1 MNQIR
6 TIKGTHDILPENSKN
21 WQRLEKIIHNNA
33 SLYGYE
39 EIRTPIIEEAGLF
52 NRGIGQDTDI
62 VSKEMYSW
70 VDRDKKNIALRPEM
84 TASVVRSFIQH
95 SLGSQSSLQR
105 LYYMG
110 PSFRR
115 ERPQKGRQRQFHLFG
130 VEAIGSKNPEQD
142 TEVIALGWDFLLISI
157 SKSFGTGINNLE
169 LRLSSIGS
177 EDCRNRYRNALVKF
191 LKPYTLQL
199 SKVSQQRLKNNPL
212 RILDTKNKDEIDII
226 KSAPIIEEFY
236 TKEDR
241 NHFAQVKDYL
251 KSIDIPFILDPLL
264 VRGLDYYTQT
274 TFEIISNDIGAQDAL
289 LGGGRYDGLI
299 ESLGGKDTPAVGF
312 AAGMERI
319 LLAIDGLEE
328 KENMKKI
335 IYMVCVEK
343 DALGAVQQIAKELRK
358 LDINVVL
365 ETLRRSIKA
374 QMREANKCDADYA
387 IIIGEEEH
395 NQKTVQVKNLNDGN
409 QKTINQTDLFN
420 YFKSLTF

>member
-6 TIKGTHDILPENSKN
+6 TIKGTHDILPENSKK

-70 VDRDKKNIALRPEM
+70 VDRDKTNIALRPEM

-115 ERPQKGRQRQFHLFG
+115 ERPQKGRQRQFHQFG

-142 TEVIALGWDFLLISI
+142 AEVIALGWDIL
-157 SKSFGTGINNLE
+157 SKTGINNLE

-251 KSIDIPFILDPLL
+251 KSIDIPFSLDPLL

-274 TFEIISNDIGAQDAL
+274 TFEIISNNIGAQDAL

-319 LLAIDGLEE
+319 LLAIDSLEE
-328 KENMKKI
+328 NEKMKKI

-358 LDINVVL
+358 LDVNVVL
-365 ETLRRSIKA
+365 ETMRRSMKA

-395 NQKTVQVKNLNDGN
+395 NQKTVQVKNLNGGN
-409 QKTINQTDLFN
+409 QETINQNDLFN

>member
-1 MNQIR
+1 VNQIR
-6 TIKGTHDILPENSKN
+6 TIKGTHDILPENSKK

-115 ERPQKGRQRQFHLFG
+115 ERPQKGRQRQFHQFG

-142 TEVIALGWDFLLISI
+142 AEVIALGWDIL
-157 SKSFGTGINNLE
+157 SKTGINNLE

-251 KSIDIPFILDPLL
+251 KSIDIPFSLDPLL

-274 TFEIISNDIGAQDAL
+274 TFEIISNNIGAQDAL

-319 LLAIDGLEE
+319 LLAIDSLEE
-328 KENMKKI
+328 NEKMKKI

-409 QKTINQTDLFN
+409 QETINQNDLFN

>member
-1 MNQIR
+1 VNQIR

-115 ERPQKGRQRQFHLFG
+115 ERPQKGRQRQFHQFG

-142 TEVIALGWDFLLISI
+142 TEVIALGWDIL
-157 SKSFGTGINNLE
+157 SKTGINNLE

-251 KSIDIPFILDPLL
+251 KSIDIPFSLDPLL

>member
-6 TIKGTHDILPENSKN
+6 TIKGTHDILPENSKK

-115 ERPQKGRQRQFHLFG
+115 ERPQKGRQRQFHQFG

-142 TEVIALGWDFLLISI
+142 TEVIALGWDIL
-157 SKSFGTGINNLE
+157 SKTGINNLE

-199 SKVSQQRLKNNPL
+199 SEVSQQRLINNPL

-251 KSIDIPFILDPLL
+251 KSIDIPFSLDPLL

-274 TFEIISNDIGAQDAL
+274 TFEIISNNIGAQDAL

-319 LLAIDGLEE
+319 LLAIDSLEE
-328 KENMKKI
+328 NEKMKKI

>member
-115 ERPQKGRQRQFHLFG
+115 ERPQKGRQRQFHQFG

-142 TEVIALGWDFLLISI
+142 TEVIALGWDIL
-157 SKSFGTGINNLE
+157 SKTGINNLE

-251 KSIDIPFILDPLL
+251 KSIDIPFSLDPLL

-319 LLAIDGLEE
+319 LLAIAGLEK

>member
-115 ERPQKGRQRQFHLFG
+115 ERPQKGRQRQFHQFG

-142 TEVIALGWDFLLISI
+142 TEVIALGWDIL
-157 SKSFGTGINNLE
+157 SKTGINNLE

-251 KSIDIPFILDPLL
+251 KSIDIPFSLDPLL

-365 ETLRRSIKA
+365 ETMRRSIKA

-409 QKTINQTDLFN
+409 QKTIDQTDLFN

>member
-70 VDRDKKNIALRPEM
+70 VDRDKTNIALRPEM

-115 ERPQKGRQRQFHLFG
+115 ERPQKGRQRQFHQFG

-142 TEVIALGWDFLLISI
+142 AEVIALGWDIL
-157 SKSFGTGINNLE
+157 SKTGINNLE

-199 SKVSQQRLKNNPL
+199 SEVSQQRLINNPL

-251 KSIDIPFILDPLL
+251 KSIDIPFSLDPLL

-358 LDINVVL
+358 LDVNVVL
-365 ETLRRSIKA
+365 ETMRRSMKA

-409 QKTINQTDLFN
+409 QETINQNDLFN

>member
-1 MNQIR
+1 VNQIR

-33 SLYGYE
+33 SLFGYE

-115 ERPQKGRQRQFHLFG
+115 ERPQKGRQRQFHQFG

-142 TEVIALGWDFLLISI
+142 TEVIALGWDIL
-157 SKSFGTGINNLE
+157 SKTGINNLE

-251 KSIDIPFILDPLL
+251 KSIDIPFSLDPLL

>member
-33 SLYGYE
+33 SLFGYE

-115 ERPQKGRQRQFHLFG
+115 ERPQKGRQRQFHQFG

-142 TEVIALGWDFLLISI
+142 TEVIALGWDIL
-157 SKSFGTGINNLE
+157 SKTGINNLE

-251 KSIDIPFILDPLL
+251 KSIDIPFSLDPLL

>member
-70 VDRDKKNIALRPEM
+70 VDRDKTNIALRPEM

-115 ERPQKGRQRQFHLFG
+115 ERPQKGRQRQFHQFG

-142 TEVIALGWDFLLISI
+142 TEVIALGWDIL
-157 SKSFGTGINNLE
+157 SKTGINNLE

-251 KSIDIPFILDPLL
+251 KSIDIPFSLDPLL

-319 LLAIDGLEE
+319 LLAIDSLEE
-328 KENMKKI
+328 NEKMKKI

-358 LDINVVL
+358 LDVNVVL
-365 ETLRRSIKA
+365 ETMRRSMKA

>member
-115 ERPQKGRQRQFHLFG
+115 ERPQKGRQRQFHQFG

-142 TEVIALGWDFLLISI
+142 TEVIALGWDIL
-157 SKSFGTGINNLE
+157 SKTGINNLE

-251 KSIDIPFILDPLL
+251 KSIDIPFSLDPLL

-395 NQKTVQVKNLNDGN
+395 NQKTVQVKNFNDGN

>member
-6 TIKGTHDILPENSKN
+6 TIKGTHDILPENSKK

-115 ERPQKGRQRQFHLFG
+115 ERPQKGRQRQFHQFG

-142 TEVIALGWDFLLISI
+142 TEVIALGWDIL
-157 SKSFGTGINNLE
+157 SKTGINNLE

-251 KSIDIPFILDPLL
+251 KSIDIPFSLDPLL

-274 TFEIISNDIGAQDAL
+274 TFEIISNNIGAQDAL

-319 LLAIDGLEE
+319 LLAIDSLEE
-328 KENMKKI
+328 NEKMKKI

-358 LDINVVL
+358 LDVNVVL
-365 ETLRRSIKA
+365 ETMRRSMKA

>member
-1 MNQIR
+1 M
-6 TIKGTHDILPENSKN
+6 
-21 WQRLEKIIHNNA
+21 
-33 SLYGYE
+33 
-39 EIRTPIIEEAGLF
+39 
-52 NRGIGQDTDI
+52 
-62 VSKEMYSW
+62 
-70 VDRDKKNIALRPEM
+70 
-84 TASVVRSFIQH
+84 
-95 SLGSQSSLQR
+95 
-105 LYYMG
+105 
-110 PSFRR
+110 
-115 ERPQKGRQRQFHLFG
+115 
-130 VEAIGSKNPEQD
+130 
-142 TEVIALGWDFLLISI
+142 
-157 SKSFGTGINNLE
+157 
-169 LRLSSIGS
+169 
-177 EDCRNRYRNALVKF
+177 
-191 LKPYTLQL
+191 QL
-199 SKVSQQRLKNNPL
+199 SKVSQQRLNNNPL

-251 KSIDIPFILDPLL
+251 KSIDIPFSLDPLL

-289 LGGGRYDGLI
+289 LGGGRFDGLI
-299 ESLGGKDTPAVGF
+299 DSLGGKDTPAVGY

-335 IYMVCVEK
+335 IYMVCVKK

-374 QMREANKCDADYA
+374 LMREANKCDADYA
-387 IIIGEEEH
+387 IIIGEDEH

>member
-115 ERPQKGRQRQFHLFG
+115 ERPQKGRQRQFHQFG

-142 TEVIALGWDFLLISI
+142 TEVIALGWDIL
-157 SKSFGTGINNLE
+157 SKTGINNLE

-251 KSIDIPFILDPLL
+251 KSIDIPFSLDPLL

-319 LLAIDGLEE
+319 LLAIDSLEE
-328 KENMKKI
+328 KEKMKKI

>member
-115 ERPQKGRQRQFHLFG
+115 ERPQKGRQRQFHQFG

-142 TEVIALGWDFLLISI
+142 TEVIALGWDIL
-157 SKSFGTGINNLE
+157 SKTGINNLE

-199 SKVSQQRLKNNPL
+199 SEVSQQRLINNPL

-251 KSIDIPFILDPLL
+251 KSIDIPFSLDPLL

-274 TFEIISNDIGAQDAL
+274 TFEIISNNIGAQDAL

-319 LLAIDGLEE
+319 LLAIDSLEE
-328 KENMKKI
+328 NEKMKKI

-358 LDINVVL
+358 LDVNVVL
-365 ETLRRSIKA
+365 ETMRRSMKA

-409 QKTINQTDLFN
+409 QETINQNDLFN

>member
-70 VDRDKKNIALRPEM
+70 VDRDKTNIALRPEM

-110 PSFRR
+110 PSLRR
-115 ERPQKGRQRQFHLFG
+115 ERPQKGRQRQFHQFG

-142 TEVIALGWDFLLISI
+142 AEVIALGWDIL
-157 SKSFGTGINNLE
+157 SKTGINNLE

-199 SKVSQQRLKNNPL
+199 SEVSQQRLINNPL

-251 KSIDIPFILDPLL
+251 KSIDIPFSLDPLL

-274 TFEIISNDIGAQDAL
+274 TFEIISNNIGAQDAL

>member
-115 ERPQKGRQRQFHLFG
+115 ERPQKGRQRQFHQFG

-142 TEVIALGWDFLLISI
+142 TEVIALGWDIL
-157 SKSFGTGINNLE
+157 SKTGINNLE

-251 KSIDIPFILDPLL
+251 KSIDIPFSLDPLL

-299 ESLGGKDTPAVGF
+299 ESLGGKDTPAIGF

>member
-6 TIKGTHDILPENSKN
+6 TIKGTHDILPENSKK

-62 VSKEMYSW
+62 ISKEMYSW
-70 VDRDKKNIALRPEM
+70 VDRDKTNIALRPEM

-115 ERPQKGRQRQFHLFG
+115 ERPQKGRQRQFHQFG

-142 TEVIALGWDFLLISI
+142 AEVIALGWDIL
-157 SKSFGTGINNLE
+157 SKTGINNLE

-199 SKVSQQRLKNNPL
+199 SEVSQQRLINNPL

-226 KSAPIIEEFY
+226 KSAPKIEEFY

-251 KSIDIPFILDPLL
+251 KSIDIPFSLDPLL

-274 TFEIISNDIGAQDAL
+274 TFEIISNNIGAQDAL

-319 LLAIDGLEE
+319 LLAIDSLEE
-328 KENMKKI
+328 NEKMKKI

-358 LDINVVL
+358 LDVNVVL
-365 ETLRRSIKA
+365 ETMRRSMKA

-409 QKTINQTDLFN
+409 QETINQNDLFN

>member
-115 ERPQKGRQRQFHLFG
+115 ERPQKGRQRQFHQFG

-142 TEVIALGWDFLLISI
+142 TEVIALGWDIL
-157 SKSFGTGINNLE
+157 SKTGINNLE

-343 DALGAVQQIAKELRK
+343 DALGAAQQIAKELRK

>member
-115 ERPQKGRQRQFHLFG
+115 ERPQKGRQRQFHQFG

-142 TEVIALGWDFLLISI
+142 TEVIALGWDIL
-157 SKSFGTGINNLE
+157 SKTGINNLE

-251 KSIDIPFILDPLL
+251 KSIDIPFSLDPLL

-358 LDINVVL
+358 LDINVIL

>member
-70 VDRDKKNIALRPEM
+70 VDRDKKNSALRPEM

-115 ERPQKGRQRQFHLFG
+115 ERPQKGRQRQFHQFG

-142 TEVIALGWDFLLISI
+142 TEVIALGWDIL
-157 SKSFGTGINNLE
+157 SKTGINNLE

-251 KSIDIPFILDPLL
+251 KSIDIPFSLDPLL

-420 YFKSLTF
+420 YIKSLTF

>member
-6 TIKGTHDILPENSKN
+6 TIKGTHDVLPEKSKD
-21 WQRLEKIIHNNA
+21 WQRLEKIIHKNA
-33 SLYGYE
+33 SLFGYN

-52 NRGIGQDTDI
+52 NRGIGGNTDI

-70 VDRDKKNIALRPEM
+70 VDRDNTTIALRPEM

-115 ERPQKGRQRQFHLFG
+115 ERPQKGRQRQFHQFG
-130 VEAIGSKNPEQD
+130 VEAIGSNNPEQD
-142 TEVIALGWDFLLISI
+142 AEVIALGWQILSEAGIS
-157 SKSFGTGINNLE
+157 NLE
-169 LRLSSIGS
+169 LKLSSIGS
-177 EDCRNRYRNALVKF
+177 EDCRNKYKSELVNF
-191 LKPYTLQL
+191 LKPYKSKL
-199 SKVSQQRLKNNPL
+199 SKVSRQRLIDNPL

-226 KSAPIIEEFY
+226 KSSPKIEEFY

-241 NHFAQVKDYL
+241 SHFKQVQDYL
-251 KSIDIPFILDPLL
+251 KAIEIPFSLDPLL

-299 ESLGGKDTPAVGF
+299 KSLGGKDTPAVGF

-319 LLAIDGLEE
+319 LLAITTNKDNE
-328 KENMKKI
+328 KTTPT
-335 IYMVCVEK
+335 IYIVCVEK
-343 DALGAVQQIAKELRK
+343 DALGSVQRIAKDLRS
-358 LDINVVL
+358 LGYNVLL
-365 ETLRRSIKA
+365 ETMRRSMKA
-374 QMREANKCDADYA
+374 QMREANRCGADFA
-387 IIIGEEEH
+387 VIVGEQENNE
-395 NQKTVQVKNLNDGN
+395 KTVQVKNLNDGTQETID
-409 QKTINQTDLFN
+409 QKNLFN
-420 YFKSLTF
+420 HFKSLTF

>member
-1 MNQIR
+1 
-6 TIKGTHDILPENSKN
+6 LPENSKN

-70 VDRDKKNIALRPEM
+70 VDRDKTNIALRPEM

-115 ERPQKGRQRQFHLFG
+115 ERPQKGRQRQFHQFG

-142 TEVIALGWDFLLISI
+142 AEVIALGWDIL
-157 SKSFGTGINNLE
+157 SKTGINNLE

-199 SKVSQQRLKNNPL
+199 SEVSQQRLINNPL

-251 KSIDIPFILDPLL
+251 KSIDIPFSLDPLL

-274 TFEIISNDIGAQDAL
+274 TFEIISNNIGAQDAL

-319 LLAIDGLEE
+319 LLAIDSLEE
-328 KENMKKI
+328 NEKMKKI

-358 LDINVVL
+358 LDVNVVL
-365 ETLRRSIKA
+365 ETMRRSMKA

-409 QKTINQTDLFN
+409 QETINQNDLFN

>member
-115 ERPQKGRQRQFHLFG
+115 ERPQKGRQRQFHQFG

-142 TEVIALGWDFLLISI
+142 TEVIALGWDIL
-157 SKSFGTGINNLE
+157 SKTGINNLE

-212 RILDTKNKDEIDII
+212 RIIDTKNKDEIDII

-251 KSIDIPFILDPLL
+251 KSIDIPFSLDPLL

>member
-6 TIKGTHDILPENSKN
+6 TIKGTHDILPENSKK

-70 VDRDKKNIALRPEM
+70 VDRDKTNIALRPEM

-115 ERPQKGRQRQFHLFG
+115 ERPQKGRQRQFHQFG

-142 TEVIALGWDFLLISI
+142 AEVIALGWDIL
-157 SKSFGTGINNLE
+157 SKTGINNLE

-199 SKVSQQRLKNNPL
+199 SEVSQQRLINNPL

-251 KSIDIPFILDPLL
+251 KSIDIPFSLDPLL

-274 TFEIISNDIGAQDAL
+274 TFEIISNNIGAQDAL

-319 LLAIDGLEE
+319 LLAIDSLEE
-328 KENMKKI
+328 NEKMKKI

-358 LDINVVL
+358 LDVNVVL
-365 ETLRRSIKA
+365 ETMRRSMKA
-374 QMREANKCDADYA
+374 QMREANKCDSDYA

-409 QKTINQTDLFN
+409 QETINQNDLFN

>member
-70 VDRDKKNIALRPEM
+70 VDRDKTNIALRPEM

-115 ERPQKGRQRQFHLFG
+115 ERPQKGRQRQFHQFG

-142 TEVIALGWDFLLISI
+142 TEVIALGWDIL
-157 SKSFGTGINNLE
+157 SKTGINNLE

-251 KSIDIPFILDPLL
+251 KSIDIPFSLDPLL

-274 TFEIISNDIGAQDAL
+274 TFEIISNNIGAQDAL

>member
-6 TIKGTHDILPENSKN
+6 TIKGTHDILPENSKK

-115 ERPQKGRQRQFHLFG
+115 ERPQKGRQRQFHQFG

-142 TEVIALGWDFLLISI
+142 AEVIALGWDIL
-157 SKSFGTGINNLE
+157 SKTGINNLE

-199 SKVSQQRLKNNPL
+199 SEVSQQRLINNPL

-251 KSIDIPFILDPLL
+251 KSIDIPFSLDPLL

-299 ESLGGKDTPAVGF
+299 ESLGGKDTPAIGF

-358 LDINVVL
+358 LDVNVVL
-365 ETLRRSIKA
+365 ETMRRSMKA

>member
-70 VDRDKKNIALRPEM
+70 VDRDKTNIALRPEM

-115 ERPQKGRQRQFHLFG
+115 ERPQKGRQRQFHQFG

-142 TEVIALGWDFLLISI
+142 TEVIALGWDIL
-157 SKSFGTGINNLE
+157 SKTGINNLE

-251 KSIDIPFILDPLL
+251 KSIDIPFSLDPLL

-274 TFEIISNDIGAQDAL
+274 TFEIISNNIGAQDAL

-358 LDINVVL
+358 LDVNVVL
-365 ETLRRSIKA
+365 ETMRRSMKA

>member
-6 TIKGTHDILPENSKN
+6 TIKGTHDILPENSKK

-70 VDRDKKNIALRPEM
+70 VDRDKTNIALRPEM

-115 ERPQKGRQRQFHLFG
+115 ERPQKGRQRQFHQFG

-142 TEVIALGWDFLLISI
+142 AEVIALGWDIL
-157 SKSFGTGINNLE
+157 SKTGINNLE

-199 SKVSQQRLKNNPL
+199 SEVSQQRLKNNPL

-251 KSIDIPFILDPLL
+251 KSIDIPFSLDPLL

-274 TFEIISNDIGAQDAL
+274 TFEIISNNIGAQDAL

-319 LLAIDGLEE
+319 LLAIDSLEE
-328 KENMKKI
+328 NEKMKKI

-358 LDINVVL
+358 LDVNVVL
-365 ETLRRSIKA
+365 ETMRRSMKA

-409 QKTINQTDLFN
+409 QETINQNDLFN

>member
-1 MNQIR
+1 VNQIR
-6 TIKGTHDILPENSKN
+6 TIKGTHDILPENSKK

-70 VDRDKKNIALRPEM
+70 VDRDKTNIALRPEM

-115 ERPQKGRQRQFHLFG
+115 ERPQKGRQRQFHQFG

-142 TEVIALGWDFLLISI
+142 AEVIALGWDIL
-157 SKSFGTGINNLE
+157 SKTGINNLE

-199 SKVSQQRLKNNPL
+199 SEVSQQRLINNPL

-251 KSIDIPFILDPLL
+251 KSIDIPFSLDPLL

-274 TFEIISNDIGAQDAL
+274 TFEIISNNIGAQDAL

-319 LLAIDGLEE
+319 LLAIDSLEE
-328 KENMKKI
+328 NEKMKKI

-358 LDINVVL
+358 LDVNVVL
-365 ETLRRSIKA
+365 ETMRRSMKA

-409 QKTINQTDLFN
+409 QETINQNDLFN
-420 YFKSLTF
+420 YFKRLTF

>member
-115 ERPQKGRQRQFHLFG
+115 ERPQKGRQRQFHQFG

-142 TEVIALGWDFLLISI
+142 TEVIALGWDIL
-157 SKSFGTGINNLE
+157 SKTGINNLE

-251 KSIDIPFILDPLL
+251 KSIDIPFSLDPLL

-395 NQKTVQVKNLNDGN
+395 NQKTVQVKNLN
-409 QKTINQTDLFN
+409 KTQYRVCGML
-420 YFKSLTF
+420 YKPHQES

>member
-115 ERPQKGRQRQFHLFG
+115 ERPQKGRQRQFHQFG

-142 TEVIALGWDFLLISI
+142 TEVIALGWDIL
-157 SKSFGTGINNLE
+157 SKTGINNLE

-251 KSIDIPFILDPLL
+251 KSIDIPFSLDPLL

-358 LDINVVL
+358 LDVNVVL
-365 ETLRRSIKA
+365 ETMRRSMKA